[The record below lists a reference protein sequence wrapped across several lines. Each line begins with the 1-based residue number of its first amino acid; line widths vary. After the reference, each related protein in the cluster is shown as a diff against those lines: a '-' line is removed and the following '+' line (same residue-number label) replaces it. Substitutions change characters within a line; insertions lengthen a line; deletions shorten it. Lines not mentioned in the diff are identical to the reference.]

1 MSALANMSHLTLI
14 VLLAAFF
21 CLASAQTVHAIAVTL
36 RRGAKPTWAIA
47 TYEGL
52 IAFHLVLGCCGA
64 CAAAMNYGDF
74 LVRLRPVDVPL
85 EPLLWANAALVA
97 LGGFL
102 CVSKREPV
110 MVPELALF
118 ALCTPVVVAALG
130 PGAGGLLI
138 IDAAFFVFRVTAAL
152 LLDARHFAT
161 STSMLSVIDAMDR
174 LPDGVV
180 WANKRR
186 RILFMN
192 DAMRDHLTQLGFAT
206 DLSETSGLWADL
218 ECLGQGEGCAV
229 LPEGIRL
236 AMPGGRSVLFCHDM
250 VRLRGMECYRMVSV
264 DVTEEEAL
272 NAQLE
277 AANQLLEAENAELRE
292 SMARVEK
299 VARDEA
305 LLRMKARVH
314 DTIGQRLSI
323 LHRFLE
329 AENPTPAALGE
340 VTRLAGSI
348 LDDLAEPSRPDRAS
362 ELASIAR
369 AFSLIG
375 IDVHIDGALPADTAC
390 AEAFVRIVREAA
402 TNAAKHAQASRVD
415 VQMVK
420 SGDAYVLLVQND
432 GVAPTADIR
441 EGTGIPGMRRA
452 AAEVGATFNVT
463 RREPFTI
470 EVVAPVLGGSGAV
483 FSPAEA
489 AAGPDSEPTSPTN
502 PTSPTRPTPID

>member
-1 MSALANMSHLTLI
+1 MNALLGMSHLTLI

-21 CLASAQTVHAIAVTL
+21 CLACGQTVHAILVVL

-74 LVRLRPVDVPL
+74 LVRLRPVDVAL
-85 EPLLWANAALVA
+85 EALLWANAALVA
-97 LGGFL
+97 LGGYL
-102 CVSKREPV
+102 CATKREPV
-110 MVPELALF
+110 MLPELALF
-118 ALCTPVVVAALG
+118 TLCTPPVIAAAG
-130 PGAGGLLI
+130 PGASGLLI
-138 IDAAFFVFRVTAAL
+138 ADAAFFVFRVTAAL

-161 STSMLSVIDAMDR
+161 STSALSVVDAMDR
-174 LPDGVV
+174 LPDGIV

-192 DAMRDHLTQLGFAT
+192 DTMRDHLTQLGFAT

-218 ECLGQGEGCAV
+218 ERLGAGEGCAV
-229 LPEGIRL
+229 LPEGIRI
-236 AMPGGRSVLFCHDM
+236 AMTGGKTVLFCHDT
-250 VRLRGMECYRMVSV
+250 VCLRGMECYRMVSV

-272 NAQLE
+272 NAQIE
-277 AANQLLEAENAELRE
+277 AANHLLEAENAELRE
-292 SMARVEK
+292 SMARVDA
-299 VARDEA
+299 VARAEA
-305 LLRMKARVH
+305 LVRMKARVH

-329 AENPTPAALGE
+329 AENPTPAALAE

-375 IDVHIDGALPADTAC
+375 IDVHVDGMLPADAAC

-402 TNAAKHAQASRVD
+402 TNAAKHAQATRVD

-432 GVAPTADIR
+432 GIPPAADIR
-441 EGTGIPGMRRA
+441 EGSGIPGMRRA

-463 RREPFTI
+463 RRDPFTI
-470 EVVAPVLGGSGAV
+470 EVVAPVATNGDPACDPA
-483 FSPAEA
+483 SP
-489 AAGPDSEPTSPTN
+489 S
-502 PTSPTRPTPID
+502 RPID

>member
-14 VLLAAFF
+14 VLLVVFFYLAF
-21 CLASAQTVHAIAVTL
+21 AQTVHAILVTL

-47 TYEGL
+47 VYEGL
-52 IAFHLVLGCCGA
+52 IAFHLALGCFGA

-74 LVRLRPVDVPL
+74 LVRLRPIDVPL
-85 EPLLWANAALVA
+85 EPLLWVNAALVA
-97 LGGFL
+97 LGAYL

-110 MVPELALF
+110 MVSELALF
-118 ALCTPVVVAALG
+118 ALCTPAVVAAAG
-130 PGAGGLLI
+130 PCAGALFVA
-138 IDAAFFVFRVTAAL
+138 DAAFFVFRVTAAL

-161 STSMLSVIDAMDR
+161 SCSMLSVIDAMDR
-174 LPDGVV
+174 LPDGIV

-192 DAMRDHLTQLGFAT
+192 DTMRDHLTQLGFAT
-206 DLSETSGLWADL
+206 DLSETSSLWTDL
-218 ECLGQGEGCAV
+218 EHLGRGEGCAV

-236 AMPGGRSVLFCHDM
+236 AMPDGRSVLFSHDT

-277 AANQLLEAENAELRE
+277 AANELLEAENAELRE
-292 SMARVEK
+292 SMTRIDK

-329 AENPTPAALGE
+329 AENPTPAALDE

-375 IDVHIDGALPADTAC
+375 IDVHVAGTLPADAAC
-390 AEAFVRIVREAA
+390 AEVFVRIVREAA

-420 SGDAYVLLVQND
+420 SGEAYVLLVQND
-432 GVAPTADIR
+432 GIPPAADIR

-452 AAEVGATFNVT
+452 AAQVGATFNVT
-463 RREPFTI
+463 RRDPFTI
-470 EVVAPVLGGSGAV
+470 EVVAPARLESGEN
-483 FSPAEA
+483 FSPTGPA
-489 AAGPDSEPTSPTN
+489 ADPAGHPANYPTNRSTSPN
-502 PTSPTRPTPID
+502 PID